1 MKQRHITKN
10 SIIIQNGGE
19 PEIRKQNYWFAYQ
32 CLVTS
37 LSLQNLPPTLSQ
49 NQIAITVEDFN
60 ESVQAADVEAFT
72 TQERG
77 PHQNCPIMAYL
88 SKRKVFSLVILLSFV
103 RNILDSFDLNWFRVL
118 DKDIGQT

>member
-19 PEIRKQNYWFAYQ
+19 QEIRKPNYWFADQ
-32 CLVTS
+32 FLVNIAFSTKQWN
-37 LSLQNLPPTLSQ
+37 LNLPPTLSQ

-60 ESVQAADVEAFT
+60 ESVQAADVEAFI

-77 PHQNCPIMAYL
+77 PHQNCPIIICWHIWHIWV
-88 SKRKVFSLVILLSFV
+88 RETFLVLLFRYPST
-103 RNILDSFDLNWFRVL
+103 DS
-118 DKDIGQT
+118 GY